1 MRQPHFTAI
10 AALYQA
16 GYCQEIVRTLA
27 VSPTLGRF
35 PFRQWNHVLLLQID
49 PLVIVKTWHYTFRS
63 ETLSRSSSRGNCCTI
78 HKMEIEIAAS
88 KVNRYASI
96 ESGDTLEVVERPNG
110 GLSVVLADGQTTGK
124 GAKTI
129 SSMVVRKIISLLAEG
144 IRDGAAARAASD
156 YLFTERGGK
165 VSACLHILSV
175 DFHSNT
181 IVITRNSPTPVFV
194 IRDEKIEQIDS
205 TSSPIGTSRN
215 IRPTIAEIP
224 LEGGITIILFTDG
237 LLHAGESTGTQM
249 DIRTSLESLLEE
261 EDPSAQVVAD
271 QLLSQAVRL
280 DQNRPNDDMSV
291 VVLHVSPREQDSVRR
306 MTIHLPVPGIYMR
319 K

>member
-1 MRQPHFTAI
+1 M
-10 AALYQA
+10 
-16 GYCQEIVRTLA
+16 
-27 VSPTLGRF
+27 
-35 PFRQWNHVLLLQID
+35 
-49 PLVIVKTWHYTFRS
+49 
-63 ETLSRSSSRGNCCTI
+63 NCCTI

-129 SSMVVRKIISLLAEG
+129 STMVVRKIISLLAEG
-144 IRDGAAARAASD
+144 IRVGAAARAASD

-181 IVITRNSPTPVFV
+181 IVITRNNPTPVF
-194 IRDEKIEQIDS
+194 ILRNGQIEQIDS
-205 TSSPIGTSRN
+205 SSSAIGTSRN
-215 IRPTIAEIP
+215 IRPAISEIP
-224 LEGGITIILFTDG
+224 LEDGITIILFTDG
-237 LLHAGESTGTQM
+237 LLHAGESSGTQM

-261 EDPSAQVVAD
+261 EDASAQVVAD
-271 QLLSQAVRL
+271 QLLAQAVRL

-291 VVLHVSPREQDSVRR
+291 VVLHVSPREMDSVRR
-306 MTIHLPVPGIYMR
+306 MNIHLPVPGIYIR